1 MFQIVTLLIYTVGF
15 SSAFRMNIRNAY
27 SRPMSVKIIDKMV
40 NGGADASQIPFKI
53 QQEGDVFVVLHH
65 EPDCDVHGGYY
76 ENLLSVHRT
85 FEQAKEFAGTT
96 LASWES
102 GISKSYLDRY
112 KEESY
117 LDRYKEESY
126 ISIVKMK
133 FGDTHQEELYN
144 SEKPDQKMQESKE
157 KEED

>member
-1 MFQIVTLLIYTVGF
+1 
-15 SSAFRMNIRNAY
+15 MNIRNAY
-27 SRPMSVKIIDKMV
+27 SRPMSVKIIDTMV

-117 LDRYKEESY
+117 
-126 ISIVKMK
+126 ITIVKMK